1 MKKTKAGAGLA
12 AVLLLTL
19 VAVSCDR
26 DRSNPLDAQS
36 DFVKNRP
43 EAPAQLAAEP
53 GVGVIRLAWQAVTDR
68 DLAGYAL
75 FRSER
80 SNGTYAFVAGDGDST
95 AGITT
100 GKTIYADSVRSQNRT
115 YFYRVAAID
124 TGGLQSELTA
134 FVGATALEDNVS
146 PESPQSLSAVPDE
159 DVLGRVI
166 LRWSA
171 PQNDSDG
178 RDLSGL
184 AGYIILRAE
193 AGTGGAVPIDTLLAG
208 VREFQDTGLKT
219 LTTYNYTIVAFDA
232 AGNSS
237 RPATAVQVTTPG
249 LPTPTGVS
257 AADGIGRVSVTWG
270 AVDDEALIGY
280 DVFRSTRSDEG
291 YVRLQGTEGGSF
303 TTGRTSY
310 VDSNL
315 AGGDLFFYRV
325 RAVGR
330 DDAVSEL
337 STFVSAEAQDDEV
350 PPGSPGNLAAVPDA
364 ADFGHITVSWNV
376 PQRDADGGE
385 MTGLSGY
392 AVFRSEE
399 TTDSF
404 VRIATV
410 SEPRYEDT
418 GLEES
423 STYYYTVTA
432 FDETGNESGRAA
444 AVRVRTQGEDRVG
457 PGSPQNVSAVADESA
472 TDRIVVRW
480 SAPSTDADGEELTG
494 LAGFVVFRSEG
505 GPGSFVPAD
514 TVGADVRQWEDT
526 GLKSLTLY
534 AYTVVAFDEV
544 GNESRSA
551 ISSQTRTGGIP
562 APQGLSAQDEI
573 GRIVIRWQ
581 PVDDSDLAGYDVYRS
596 ARSDEA
602 YVRLEGSEGTGFTTG
617 RTTYIDSNLA
627 GGSLFFYKVQAIGTN
642 GLLSERSAFVGG
654 SALADESAPGAPRN
668 VSAVADENDPGQITV
683 GWSAPSLDSDGG
695 DLTGLDGFVLLR
707 AEGTDGALVPLDTLS
722 AEVRSY
728 IDTELKALT
737 TYRYAMVAFDGS
749 GNQSSQVLSSATR
762 TTGISTPT
770 ALTATDGLG
779 RITLQWHP
787 VDSDDL
793 LGYEVYRSTRSDGT
807 YEVLTGSEGSSFTTG
822 RTTYVDSNLAGG
834 TLLFY
839 KVRAIGSN
847 GITSELSAFVSAQA
861 AADESAPGAPQNVSV
876 IPSETDPTRITVR
889 WTAPITDA
897 DGGTRTGLAGFRLL
911 RAEGSGSFV
920 PVATLDAD
928 VRQYDD
934 SDLRSLTV
942 YRYAL
947 IAFDAA
953 GNEGSQSSTG
963 QALTIGVEVP
973 TGVRATDGI
982 GRIEISWNAVDSDDL
997 IGYSVFRSTSPDQTF
1012 TQLEGDGGDSFT
1024 TGRTSFID
1032 STVAAGQ
1039 LFYYKIAAVTSSLL
1053 SERSSFVSG
1062 SAAADD
1068 VAPASPTDLVAIA
1081 DDTQALVTLSW
1092 TGSRVDQDGGDLTGL
1107 TEYIVFR
1114 GKGTS
1119 SALAALDT
1127 INASSTTYTDTAV
1140 QAATTYY
1147 YAISSIDGSGNVSP
1161 RSTAESATTQGIGAP
1176 ANVGATGDV
1185 KSITISWTASD
1196 EEDLQGYNVY
1206 RSSRSDQDYS
1216 RLTGTEGTSYTTGQ
1230 TSYIDSNLTGGQIL
1244 FYRVSVVTVTGESE
1258 LSAFDG
1264 ATVQTDTRA
1273 PAAPTFLDGEPVSD
1287 DPERLSLTWRAPSSD
1302 SDGSTLT
1309 GVSLYRIY
1317 RATSSDG
1324 DYQEIA
1330 TSTTLS
1336 HDDSGLDQRTTY
1348 FYQVEALDDDGNI
1361 SPRSS
1366 TAAVTTSGV
1375 DLPTNVRLVASTPSD
1390 GAESPT
1396 VTVSWTK
1403 SAGAIVRYEVE
1414 RTTLA
1419 NSSVDSDYTAVTPN
1433 NINTTRDDDGVTR
1446 GTTYYYRVRAVDG
1459 DGRESDWTDPL
1470 QVSVKN

>member
-1 MKKTKAGAGLA
+1 MKKTKAGVGLA
-12 AVLLLTL
+12 AALLLTL

-43 EAPAQLAAEP
+43 EAPAQLVAEP
-53 GVGVIRLAWQAVTDR
+53 GIGVIRLAWQAVTDR

-100 GKTIYADSVRSQNRT
+100 GKTVYADSVRSQNRT

-134 FVGATALEDNVS
+134 FVGATAFEDNVS
-146 PESPQSLSAVPDE
+146 PESPQSLSALPDE
-159 DVLGRVI
+159 DVFGRVI

-193 AGTGGAVPIDTLLAG
+193 ASTGGAVPIDTLLAG

-219 LTTYNYTIVAFDA
+219 LTTYNYTIVAFDV

-257 AADGIGRVSVTWG
+257 AADGIGRVSVIWG

-350 PPGSPGNLAAVPDA
+350 PPGSPENLAAVPDA

-404 VRIATV
+404 VSIATV

-494 LAGFVVFRSEG
+494 LAGFVVLRSEG
-505 GPGSFVPAD
+505 GPGSFVPTD
-514 TVGADVRQWEDT
+514 TVSADVRQWEDT

-534 AYTVVAFDEV
+534 TYTVVAFDEV

-551 ISSQTRTGGIP
+551 ISSQTWTGGIP

-573 GRIVIRWQ
+573 GRTVIRWQ

-654 SALADESAPGAPRN
+654 SALVDESAPGAPRN

-707 AEGTDGALVPLDTLS
+707 AEGTNGALVPLDTLS

-728 IDTELKALT
+728 IDAELKALT
-737 TYRYAMVAFDGS
+737 IYRYAMVAFDGS
-749 GNQSSQVLSSATR
+749 GNQSSQLLSSATR
-762 TTGISTPT
+762 TAGISAPT

-779 RITLQWHP
+779 RITLQWQP

-807 YEVLTGSEGSSFTTG
+807 YEVLIGSEGSSFTTG

-839 KVRAIGSN
+839 KIRAIGSN
-847 GITSELSAFVSAQA
+847 GLTSEPSAFVSAQA

-876 IPSETDPTRITVR
+876 IPSETDPTRITVH

-897 DGGTRTGLAGFRLL
+897 DGSTRTGLAGFRLL

-920 PVATLDAD
+920 PVVTLDAD
-928 VRQYDD
+928 VRQYED

-942 YRYAL
+942 YQYAL

-982 GRIEISWNAVDSDDL
+982 GRIEINWNAVDSDDL

-1012 TQLEGDGGDSFT
+1012 AQLEGDGRDSFT
-1024 TGRTSFID
+1024 TGRTRFID
-1032 STVAAGQ
+1032 STVATGQ

-1092 TGSRVDQDGGDLTGL
+1092 IGSRVDQDGGDLTGL
-1107 TEYIVFR
+1107 TDYIVFR

-1127 INASSTTYTDTAV
+1127 INASSTTYKDTAM

-1147 YAISSIDGSGNVSP
+1147 YAISAIDGSGNVSP

-1176 ANVGATGDV
+1176 ANVGVTGDA
-1185 KSITISWTASD
+1185 KSITINWTASD

-1244 FYRVSVVTVTGESE
+1244 FYRVSVVTVMGESE

-1317 RATSSDG
+1317 RATSSNG

-1330 TSTTLS
+1330 TSTMLS

-1375 DLPTNVRLVASTPSD
+1375 DLPTNVHLVASTPSD

-1403 SAGAIVRYEVE
+1403 SAGAIMRYEVE
-1414 RTTLA
+1414 RTTVA

-1470 QVSVKN
+1470 QVGVKN

>member
-1 MKKTKAGAGLA
+1 M
-12 AVLLLTL
+12 
-19 VAVSCDR
+19 
-26 DRSNPLDAQS
+26 
-36 DFVKNRP
+36 
-43 EAPAQLAAEP
+43 
-53 GVGVIRLAWQAVTDR
+53 
-68 DLAGYAL
+68 
-75 FRSER
+75 
-80 SNGTYAFVAGDGDST
+80 
-95 AGITT
+95 
-100 GKTIYADSVRSQNRT
+100 
-115 YFYRVAAID
+115 
-124 TGGLQSELTA
+124 
-134 FVGATALEDNVS
+134 
-146 PESPQSLSAVPDE
+146 
-159 DVLGRVI
+159 
-166 LRWSA
+166 
-171 PQNDSDG
+171 
-178 RDLSGL
+178 
-184 AGYIILRAE
+184 
-193 AGTGGAVPIDTLLAG
+193 
-208 VREFQDTGLKT
+208 
-219 LTTYNYTIVAFDA
+219 
-232 AGNSS
+232 
-237 RPATAVQVTTPG
+237 
-249 LPTPTGVS
+249 
-257 AADGIGRVSVTWG
+257 
-270 AVDDEALIGY
+270 
-280 DVFRSTRSDEG
+280 
-291 YVRLQGTEGGSF
+291 
-303 TTGRTSY
+303 
-310 VDSNL
+310 
-315 AGGDLFFYRV
+315 
-325 RAVGR
+325 
-330 DDAVSEL
+330 
-337 STFVSAEAQDDEV
+337 
-350 PPGSPGNLAAVPDA
+350 
-364 ADFGHITVSWNV
+364 
-376 PQRDADGGE
+376 
-385 MTGLSGY
+385 
-392 AVFRSEE
+392 
-399 TTDSF
+399 
-404 VRIATV
+404 
-410 SEPRYEDT
+410 
-418 GLEES
+418 
-423 STYYYTVTA
+423 
-432 FDETGNESGRAA
+432 
-444 AVRVRTQGEDRVG
+444 
-457 PGSPQNVSAVADESA
+457 
-472 TDRIVVRW
+472 
-480 SAPSTDADGEELTG
+480 
-494 LAGFVVFRSEG
+494 
-505 GPGSFVPAD
+505 
-514 TVGADVRQWEDT
+514 
-526 GLKSLTLY
+526 
-534 AYTVVAFDEV
+534 
-544 GNESRSA
+544 
-551 ISSQTRTGGIP
+551 
-562 APQGLSAQDEI
+562 
-573 GRIVIRWQ
+573 
-581 PVDDSDLAGYDVYRS
+581 
-596 ARSDEA
+596 
-602 YVRLEGSEGTGFTTG
+602 
-617 RTTYIDSNLA
+617 
-627 GGSLFFYKVQAIGTN
+627 
-642 GLLSERSAFVGG
+642 
-654 SALADESAPGAPRN
+654 
-668 VSAVADENDPGQITV
+668 
-683 GWSAPSLDSDGG
+683 
-695 DLTGLDGFVLLR
+695 
-707 AEGTDGALVPLDTLS
+707 
-722 AEVRSY
+722 
-728 IDTELKALT
+728 
-737 TYRYAMVAFDGS
+737 
-749 GNQSSQVLSSATR
+749 
-762 TTGISTPT
+762 
-770 ALTATDGLG
+770 
-779 RITLQWHP
+779 
-787 VDSDDL
+787 
-793 LGYEVYRSTRSDGT
+793 YRSTRSDGT

-1068 VAPASPTDLVAIA
+1068 VAPASPTDFVAIA

-1127 INASSTTYTDTAV
+1127 INASSTTYMDTAV

-1196 EEDLQGYNVY
+1196 EEDLQGYNVH

-1273 PAAPTFLDGEPVSD
+1273 PAAPTFLNGEPVSD

-1324 DYQEIA
+1324 NYQEIA

-1403 SAGAIVRYEVE
+1403 SVGAIVRYEVE